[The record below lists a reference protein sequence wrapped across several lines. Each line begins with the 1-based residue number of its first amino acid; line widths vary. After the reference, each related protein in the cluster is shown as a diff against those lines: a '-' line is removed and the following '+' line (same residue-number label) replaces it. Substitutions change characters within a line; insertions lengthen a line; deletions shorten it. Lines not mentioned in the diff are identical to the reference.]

1 MVSTLISVL
10 MFITF
15 YIFVDVSDTTWFV
28 FGVVMSSKGDS
39 LLQVL
44 WVYALKLDT
53 LSR

>member
-15 YIFVDVSDTTWFV
+15 YIFIDVSDTTWFV
-28 FGVVMSSKGDS
+28 FGVVLSSRGDS